1 MQNTILRLWMAV
13 LIITIHSDV
22 IAQQLTP
29 EQTGGVYYA
38 YPVKDSK
45 RINIPDGFQIFYISH
60 YGRHGSR
67 WVDSKRR
74 YKWVMS
80 HFTDKRNLTPPGLET
95 REKLLAVCKNARGKA
110 GLLTPLGKSQ
120 HEGIARRMATNY
132 PELFKPGAV
141 VTAQSSTYKRC
152 RQSMQ
157 AFCGEL
163 RRQHPSLSISM
174 SSKKSYKPYINLP
187 NEDMNRLKRQTK
199 RNYEV
204 NPDRFMRNL
213 FIDPS
218 RCDNPIKLLTE
229 THTIASDMQDIPLDI
244 SLWNLFTYE
253 EMMAVYKGNNDWMTF
268 INGDHKKN
276 EGIPVKTAIPLWNH
290 IVEVAYEYIANNKHG
305 ASLIFGH
312 DQPLY
317 RLITLI
323 GLSLPGTGMD
333 DILPM
338 AANLQLIFMKDQNN
352 EIYVSFIYN
361 ETQQNLPIENT
372 PIPGIYKWKD
382 VEAFVTTKIVH
393 YLLQGKIS
401 CI

>member
-13 LIITIHSDV
+13 LIITLNSDV

-38 YPVKDSK
+38 YPVKDAK
-45 RINIPDGFQIFYISH
+45 RINVPDGFHIFYISH

-67 WVDSKRR
+67 WVDSKQR
-74 YKWVMS
+74 YSWVMS
-80 HFTDKRNLTPPGLET
+80 HFNDKRNLTPTGLET
-95 REKLLAVCKNARGKA
+95 RKKLLAICKNARGKA

-120 HEGIARRMATNY
+120 HEGIARRMSTNY
-132 PELFKPGAV
+132 PELFEPGAV

-157 AFCGEL
+157 AFCSEL
-163 RRQHPSLSISM
+163 RRQHPSMSISQ
-174 SSKKSYKPYINLP
+174 SSKKAYRPYINLP
-187 NEDMNRLKRQTK
+187 NEEMDSLKRQTK

-253 EMMAVYKGNNDWMTF
+253 EMMAVHDGNTKWMTF
-268 INGDHKKN
+268 INGTHKDN
-276 EGIPVKTAIPLWNH
+276 QGIPARSAIPLWEH
-290 IVEVAYEYIANNKHG
+290 IVKTADDYIANNQHG

-323 GLSLPGTGMD
+323 GLSLPGKGMD

-338 AANLQLIFMKDQNN
+338 AANLQLIFMKNQNN

-361 ETQQNLPIENT
+361 ETQQFLPIESH
-372 PIPGIYKWKD
+372 PIAGIYRWDD
-382 VEAFVTTKIVH
+382 VKSYVKIQSLTIVDH
-393 YLLQGKIS
+393 L
-401 CI
+401 

>member
-1 MQNTILRLWMAV
+1 MAV
-13 LIITIHSDV
+13 LIITFHSDV
-22 IAQQLTP
+22 TAQQLTP

-45 RINIPDGFQIFYISH
+45 RITVPEGFHVFYISH

-74 YKWVMS
+74 YNWVMS
-80 HFTDKRNLTPPGLET
+80 HFNDKHNLTPAGLET
-95 REKLLAVCKNARGKA
+95 RKKLLAICKNARGKA

-132 PELFKPGAV
+132 PELFEPGAV
-141 VTAQSSTYKRC
+141 VTARSSTYKRC
-152 RQSMQ
+152 RQSMK

-163 RRQHPSLSISM
+163 RRQHPGVSISQ
-174 SSKKSYKPYINLP
+174 SSKKAYRPYINLP
-187 NEDMNRLKRQTK
+187 NEEIEKLKQRTK

-213 FIDPS
+213 FVNPS

-244 SLWNLFTYE
+244 SLWNLFTYD
-253 EMMAVYKGNNDWMTF
+253 EMMAVHDGNTKWMTF
-268 INGDHKKN
+268 INGTHKDN
-276 EGIPVKTAIPLWNH
+276 QGIPAKSAIPLWEH
-290 IVEVAYEYIANNKHG
+290 IVKTADDYIANNQHG

-338 AANLQLIFMKDQNN
+338 AANLQIIFMKSQDN

-361 ETQQNLPIENT
+361 ETQQFLPIESHSF
-372 PIPGIYKWKD
+372 PGIYRWDD
-382 VEAFVTTKIVH
+382 VKSFVKI
-393 YLLQGKIS
+393 
-401 CI
+401 

>member
-1 MQNTILRLWMAV
+1 MLLRLLLAI
-13 LIITIHSDV
+13 LILTPSSLTK
-22 IAQQLTP
+22 AQDLTP

-45 RINIPDGFQIFYISH
+45 RITIPDGFQIFYISH

-80 HFTDKRNLTPPGLET
+80 HFTDKRNLTPAGLET
-95 REKLLAVCKNARGKA
+95 REKLLAICKNARGKA

-120 HEGIARRMATNY
+120 HEAIACRMAVNY
-132 PELFKPGAV
+132 PELFTPGAV

-163 RRQHPSLSISM
+163 KRQHPGLSINL
-174 SSKKSYKPYINLP
+174 SSKKAYRPYINLP
-187 NEDMNRLKRQTK
+187 NEEMDSLKRQTK

-218 RCDNPIKLLTE
+218 RCDNPVKLLTE
-229 THTIASDMQDIPLDI
+229 THTIAADMQDIPLDI
-244 SLWNLFTYE
+244 SLWSLFTYD
-253 EMMAVYKGNNDWMTF
+253 EMMAVHDGNTKWMTF
-268 INGDHKKN
+268 INGTHKDN
-276 EGIPVKTAIPLWNH
+276 QGIPARSAAPLWEH
-290 IVEVAYEYIANNKHG
+290 IVKIADEYIANNQHG

-338 AANLQLIFMKDQNN
+338 AANLQIIFMKNQNN

-361 ETQQNLPIENT
+361 ETQQFLPIESN

-393 YLLQGKIS
+393 Y
-401 CI
+401 